1 MQLLYIY
8 YLKSMILNW
17 CVNQG
22 HRFIKRQNEQQKINT
37 QMQNKIDWFFFRWCK
52 DLFSAWFC
60 IQNIDFSRPFAINT
74 FNTLIFFFTSNYN
87 EQRRLYSL
95 S

>member
-22 HRFIKRQNEQQKINT
+22 HRFKKRQNEQQKINT
-37 QMQNKIDWFFFRWCK
+37 QMQNKIDWFFFS
-52 DLFSAWFC
+52 LM
-60 IQNIDFSRPFAINT
+60 
-74 FNTLIFFFTSNYN
+74 
-87 EQRRLYSL
+87 QRSV
-95 S
+95 